1 MRQRLACWLASW
13 LVPHPSPPNYIPAGS
28 AAVFGVPRLVAKTLT
43 DTLATEAEG
52 SRLAAVRCPSDVSVL
67 YCRRASIRAR
77 VSALVRHGMAG
88 GAQGTS
94 TDDISLQSVRSDQLD
109 TGMRSRLE
117 ERLEERSLA

>member
-1 MRQRLACWLASW
+1 M
-13 LVPHPSPPNYIPAGS
+13 
-28 AAVFGVPRLVAKTLT
+28 PRLVAKTLT

-77 VSALVRHGMAG
+77 VSALVRHSGMAG

-117 ERLEERSLA
+117 ERLEERSIA